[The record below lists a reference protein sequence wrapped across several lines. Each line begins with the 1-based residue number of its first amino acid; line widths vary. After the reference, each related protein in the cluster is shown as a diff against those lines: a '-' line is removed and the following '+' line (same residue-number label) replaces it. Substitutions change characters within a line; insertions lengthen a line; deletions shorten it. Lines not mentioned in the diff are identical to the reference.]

1 VLARILTTV
10 VGLPLFVLALWAGG
24 MWWVVVVAVLML
36 GGTIE
41 FVRLYPVLTMGERA
55 ALGAGVVG
63 IAALIAW
70 GPISVV
76 PWGVALAGGI
86 VIVGGLLPLV
96 VGGDPSALARVQSAW
111 LMVLLGV
118 AYLGGPA
125 GVLMRWR
132 DRNFAVVAIFFAL
145 VWANDMIAY
154 FIGTRYGRHKLAP
167 RISPGK
173 SWEGALAG
181 LLVAG
186 SIGAISGSVL
196 GLSVAGGALFGGII
210 SIAAQVGDLFES
222 ALKRIAGVKDSG
234 AILPGHGGILDRF
247 DGVLFAALVGFGL
260 LRAWIP

>member
-1 VLARILTTV
+1 
-10 VGLPLFVLALWAGG
+10 
-24 MWWVVVVAVLML
+24 MWWVVVVAVLIL
-36 GGTIE
+36 GGAIE
-41 FVRLYPVLTMGERA
+41 FVRLHPVLTMGERA
-55 ALGAGVVG
+55 VLVAGVVG

-96 VGGDPSALARVQSAW
+96 AGGDLSPLARVQSAW
-111 LMVLLGV
+111 LIVLLGV

-125 GVLMRWR
+125 GVLVRWR

-145 VWANDMIAY
+145 VWANDMVAY

-173 SWEGALAG
+173 SWEGAIAG

-186 SIGAISGSVL
+186 GIGAISGSL
-196 GLSVAGGALFGGII
+196 FGLSFGGGALFGGVI

-222 ALKRIAGVKDSG
+222 TLKRLAGVKDSG
-234 AILPGHGGILDRF
+234 TVLPGHGGILDRF
-247 DGVLFAALVGFGL
+247 DGVLFAAVVGFSL
-260 LRAWIP
+260 LRAWTP